1 MLYLVAS
8 TNERVVMS
16 KFDEQGQRIAE
27 NYKYLMQEWEED
39 GIAPSFSEWEEI
51 FEDRDPFE
59 FI

>member
-1 MLYLVAS
+1 
-8 TNERVVMS
+8 MS

-27 NYKYLMQEWEED
+27 NYKYLMQDWEET
-39 GIAPSFSEWEEI
+39 GISPSFSEWEET